1 MKKIGIL
8 TSGGDCGGLNAAIRS
23 IFFRAKNKY
32 GMTVFGIKNGTTG
45 LVQRPLDFIELNQKT
60 FSGYLLKQG
69 GTFLG
74 TTNKGSLKAKD
85 KIVDQEKLLI
95 DGYHQ
100 LGLDG
105 LIIIGGDGSMNILQK
120 IAKKGNLKIV
130 AIPKT
135 IDNDVGATDFSI
147 GFDTAVN
154 VATQALDN
162 LHSTAVSHSRSMIL
176 EVMGRDAGNIA
187 LS

>member
-1 MKKIGIL
+1 M
-8 TSGGDCGGLNAAIRS
+8 
-23 IFFRAKNKY
+23 F
-32 GMTVFGIKNGTTG
+32 
-45 LVQRPLDFIELNQKT
+45 
-60 FSGYLLKQG
+60 G

-74 TTNKGSLKAKD
+74 TTNKGNLKAKD

-147 GFDTAVN
+147 GFDTVCSIGCLG
-154 VATQALDN
+154 VFDGHTKLIFDN
-162 LHSTAVSHSRSMIL
+162 T
-176 EVMGRDAGNIA
+176 GFN
-187 LS
+187 